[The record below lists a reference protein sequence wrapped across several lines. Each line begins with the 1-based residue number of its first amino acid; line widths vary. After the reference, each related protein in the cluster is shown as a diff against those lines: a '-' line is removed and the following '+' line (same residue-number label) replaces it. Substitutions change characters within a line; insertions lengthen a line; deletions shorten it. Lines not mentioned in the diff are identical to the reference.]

1 MHADFSVELGRDDA
15 ALELPWNS
23 TDPAVRYYDLKN
35 HPELLQQIPEAMAY
49 PELGAF
55 LARINA
61 TGFPLA
67 TAKCDA
73 WRSREVA
80 PEEEIFGD
88 RKFVSYIDLVFE
100 REAERCSI
108 EKHEAFA
115 KDLCR
120 LLGQA
125 PEIPAAVEVVI
136 RRCYYH
142 GEGHL
147 LEAADDA
154 VAGDGDEVEKKF
166 KAENGTEAKDA
177 AGAGE
182 AADAGDGVERGGAE
196 VSDADGAGEAAGA
209 REWVDAGHRVE
220 ARGAE
225 VSDADDAGEAAG
237 AREWVDAGHRVETR
251 GATEVTDAADA
262 GEAAGAREWVDA
274 GHRVETKGATEVND
288 ATEAK
293 DVEERQSGVTNR
305 EGVGRV
311 AASERTEQQAD
322 VGHGMKY
329 EGHADAGQR
338 AEANI
343 DEGEAAE
350 RLDKTT
356 DERVGPSSRDGS
368 VNGFCFTAYV
378 TGFGDSDHE
387 PRLRWQI
394 ALALLQN
401 ALVQLARN

>member
-1 MHADFSVELGRDDA
+1 MHADFSVEMGRDDA

-55 LARINA
+55 LARTNA
-61 TGFPLA
+61 AGFPLA

-100 REAERCSI
+100 GEAERCSL

-147 LEAADDA
+147 LEAVDDA
-154 VAGDGDEVEKKF
+154 VEKKC

-177 AGAGE
+177 AGAAE
-182 AADAGDGVERGGAE
+182 AAGAGDGVKRGGA

-220 ARGAE
+220 ARGA
-225 VSDADDAGEAAG
+225 
-237 AREWVDAGHRVETR
+237 
-251 GATEVTDAADA
+251 
-262 GEAAGAREWVDA
+262 
-274 GHRVETKGATEVND
+274 TEVND
-288 ATEAK
+288 ATDPADAK
-293 DVEERQSGVTNR
+293 DVEERQSGVRNR
-305 EGVGRV
+305 EGVGRGT
-311 AASERTEQQAD
+311 ASERTEQLAD
-322 VGHGMKY
+322 IGHGMKY

-338 AEANI
+338 TEANI

-356 DERVGPSSRDGS
+356 DERVGPNGRDGS

>member
-15 ALELPWNS
+15 ALELPWSS
-23 TDPAVRYYDLKN
+23 TDPAVRYHDLKT

-49 PELGAF
+49 PELGGF

-61 TGFPLA
+61 AGFPLA

-100 REAERCSI
+100 GEAERCSL

-154 VAGDGDEVEKKF
+154 VEKKF

-196 VSDADGAGEAAGA
+196 VSDADDAGESAGA
-209 REWVDAGHRVE
+209 REWVDVGHRVE
-220 ARGAE
+220 ARSAAE
-225 VSDADDAGEAAG
+225 VNDATDAGEAAG
-237 AREWVDAGHRVETR
+237 AREWVDVGHRVETR
-251 GATEVTDAADA
+251 GATEVSEATD
-262 GEAAGAREWVDA
+262 
-274 GHRVETKGATEVND
+274 
-288 ATEAK
+288 AK

-305 EGVGRV
+305 EGVGRG
-311 AASERTEQQAD
+311 AASERTEQLAD
-322 VGHGMKY
+322 IGHGMKY

-338 AEANI
+338 TEANI

-356 DERVGPSSRDGS
+356 DERVGPNGRDGS

>member
-15 ALELPWNS
+15 ALELPWSS
-23 TDPAVRYYDLKN
+23 TEPAVRFYDLKS
-35 HPELLQQIPEAMAY
+35 HPELLQQIPEAVTY

-61 TGFPLA
+61 GGFPLA

-73 WRSREVA
+73 WRSREVT

-88 RKFVSYIDLVFE
+88 SKFVSYIDLVFE
-100 REAERCSI
+100 GEAERWSF

-120 LLGQA
+120 LLSQT

-142 GEGHL
+142 EVNDL
-147 LEAADDA
+147 PEAAADEAATDEA
-154 VAGDGDEVEKKF
+154 VAGDGDEVEKEF
-166 KAENGTEAKDA
+166 KADDEVEARDA

-182 AADAGDGVERGGAE
+182 AADVGDK
-196 VSDADGAGEAAGA
+196 
-209 REWVDAGHRVE
+209 
-220 ARGAE
+220 
-225 VSDADDAGEAAG
+225 
-237 AREWVDAGHRVETR
+237 VETED
-251 GATEVTDAADA
+251 AVEVNDAADA
-262 GEAAGAREWVDA
+262 KDA
-274 GHRVETKGATEVND
+274 D
-288 ATEAK
+288 
-293 DVEERQSGVTNR
+293 ERPSGVANR
-305 EGVGRV
+305 EGADRV
-311 AASERTEQQAD
+311 DANERTEQQAD
-322 VGHGMKY
+322 VGQGMKRRV
-329 EGHADAGQR
+329 DAGQQ
-338 AEANI
+338 AEADI
-343 DEGEAAE
+343 EKAEAAE
-350 RLDKTT
+350 RLDMTFA
-356 DERVGPSSRDGS
+356 DERVWVSGPGEAVS
-368 VNGFCFTAYV
+368 GFCFTAYV

>member
-23 TDPAVRYYDLKN
+23 TDPAVRHYDLKN

-61 TGFPLA
+61 AGFPLA

-100 REAERCSI
+100 GEAERCSL

-147 LEAADDA
+147 PETADDA
-154 VAGDGDEVEKKF
+154 VEKKF
-166 KAENGTEAKDA
+166 KAGNGTEARDA
-177 AGAGE
+177 A
-182 AADAGDGVERGGAE
+182 
-196 VSDADGAGEAAGA
+196 GAGEAAGA
-209 REWVDAGHRVE
+209 RERVDAGHRVE

-225 VSDADDAGEAAG
+225 VSDADDAGEAA
-237 AREWVDAGHRVETR
+237 D
-251 GATEVTDAADA
+251 
-262 GEAAGAREWVDA
+262 AREWVDA

-288 ATEAK
+288 ATDAK
-293 DVEERQSGVTNR
+293 DVEERQSGGTNR
-305 EGVGRV
+305 EGVGGG
-311 AASERTEQQAD
+311 AASERTEQLAD

-343 DEGEAAE
+343 DEAEAAE

-356 DERVGPSSRDGS
+356 DEQVGPSGRDGS

>member
-15 ALELPWNS
+15 ALELPWSS
-23 TDPAVRYYDLKN
+23 TDPAVRYHDLKT

-61 TGFPLA
+61 AGFPLA

-73 WRSREVA
+73 WQSREVT

-100 REAERCSI
+100 GAAERCSF

-120 LLGQA
+120 LLSQA

-142 GEGHL
+142 GAGAL
-147 LEAADDA
+147 LGVADKAVAAVVGDGDQIEKEFKAEAREVAGA
-154 VAGDGDEVEKKF
+154 GGAGDGRE
-166 KAENGTEAKDA
+166 TT
-177 AGAGE
+177 GAGE
-182 AADAGDGVERGGAE
+182 AADAGDAADGREAADIGDRVGTEGAKVSDAIDARGGVEVGGAE
-196 VSDADGAGEAAGA
+196 GSDAAEIGHAAEAGG
-209 REWVDAGHRVE
+209 
-220 ARGAE
+220 
-225 VSDADDAGEAAG
+225 
-237 AREWVDAGHRVETR
+237 RVETA
-251 GATEVTDAADA
+251 GATEVCNAADA
-262 GEAAGAREWVDA
+262 RGGVEAGGAEGSDVA
-274 GHRVETKGATEVND
+274 EIGHA
-288 ATEAK
+288 AEAI
-293 DVEERQSGVTNR
+293 DIEERQSGAANR
-305 EGVGRV
+305 EHADRV
-311 AASERTEQQAD
+311 DAGERTEQQTD

-329 EGHADAGQR
+329 EGDADAGQR
-338 AEANI
+338 AEADI
-343 DEGEAAE
+343 EKAEAAE
-350 RLDKTT
+350 RLDETAA
-356 DERVGPSSRDGS
+356 DDVGRWSGMDGS
-368 VNGFCFTAYV
+368 VSGFCFTAYA
-378 TGFGDSDHE
+378 TGFGDGDHE

-401 ALVQLARN
+401 ALVQLARD

>member
-15 ALELPWNS
+15 ALELPWSS
-23 TDPAVRYYDLKN
+23 TDPAVRYHDLKT

-61 TGFPLA
+61 AGFPLA

-73 WRSREVA
+73 WQSRGVT

-100 REAERCSI
+100 GAAERCSF

-120 LLGQA
+120 LLSQA

-142 GEGHL
+142 GAGAL
-147 LEAADDA
+147 LGVADKAVAAVVGDGDQIEKEFKAEAREVAGAGD
-154 VAGDGDEVEKKF
+154 AGDGRE
-166 KAENGTEAKDA
+166 TT
-177 AGAGE
+177 GAGE
-182 AADAGDGVERGGAE
+182 AADAGDAADGREAADIGDRVGTEGAKVSDAIDARGGVEVGGAE
-196 VSDADGAGEAAGA
+196 GSDAAEIGHAAEAI
-209 REWVDAGHRVE
+209 DI
-220 ARGAE
+220 
-225 VSDADDAGEAAG
+225 
-237 AREWVDAGHRVETR
+237 
-251 GATEVTDAADA
+251 
-262 GEAAGAREWVDA
+262 
-274 GHRVETKGATEVND
+274 
-288 ATEAK
+288 
-293 DVEERQSGVTNR
+293 EERQSGAANR
-305 EGVGRV
+305 EHADRV
-311 AASERTEQQAD
+311 DAGERTEQQTD

-329 EGHADAGQR
+329 EGDADAGQR
-338 AEANI
+338 AEADI
-343 DEGEAAE
+343 EKAEAAE
-350 RLDKTT
+350 RLDETAA
-356 DERVGPSSRDGS
+356 DDVGRWSGMDGS
-368 VNGFCFTAYV
+368 VSGFCFTAYA
-378 TGFGDSDHE
+378 TGFGDGDHE

-401 ALVQLARN
+401 ALVQLARD

>member
-61 TGFPLA
+61 AGFPLA

-100 REAERCSI
+100 GEAERCSL

-154 VAGDGDEVEKKF
+154 VEKKF

-196 VSDADGAGEAAGA
+196 VSDAD
-209 REWVDAGHRVE
+209 
-220 ARGAE
+220 
-225 VSDADDAGEAAG
+225 DAGEAAG

-251 GATEVTDAADA
+251 GATEV
-262 GEAAGAREWVDA
+262 
-274 GHRVETKGATEVND
+274 ND
-288 ATEAK
+288 ATDAK

-305 EGVGRV
+305 EGVGRG
-311 AASERTEQQAD
+311 AASERTEQLAD

-329 EGHADAGQR
+329 EGYADAGQR

-356 DERVGPSSRDGS
+356 DERVGPNGRDGS

>member
-1 MHADFSVELGRDDA
+1 MHADFSLELGRDDA

-61 TGFPLA
+61 AGFPLA

-100 REAERCSI
+100 GEAERCSL

-142 GEGHL
+142 GDGHL

-154 VAGDGDEVEKKF
+154 GAGDGDEVEKKF
-166 KAENGTEAKDA
+166 KAENETEAKDA

-182 AADAGDGVERGGAE
+182 AAGAREWVDTGHRVETKGAE
-196 VSDADGAGEAAGA
+196 VSDAADAGEAAGA

-225 VSDADDAGEAAG
+225 VSDADDAGEAAD
-237 AREWVDAGHRVETR
+237 AREWVDAGHRVE
-251 GATEVTDAADA
+251 A
-262 GEAAGAREWVDA
+262 
-274 GHRVETKGATEVND
+274 KGATEVND
-288 ATEAK
+288 ATDAK
-293 DVEERQSGVTNR
+293 DVEERQSGGTNR
-305 EGVGRV
+305 EGVGRG
-311 AASERTEQQAD
+311 AASERTEQLAD

-356 DERVGPSSRDGS
+356 DEHKTDERVGPSGRDGS